1 MLPRHCYLHRSF
13 YYTQVILLLS
23 EIPIKFTGKYN
34 VHKTTAAKIAKVKSV
49 TIMKI

>member
-1 MLPRHCYLHRSF
+1 MLPRHCYLHRSK
-13 YYTQVILLLS
+13 TAQVILLVS

-34 VHKTTAAKIAKVKSV
+34 ANKTAAAKIAKVKSV